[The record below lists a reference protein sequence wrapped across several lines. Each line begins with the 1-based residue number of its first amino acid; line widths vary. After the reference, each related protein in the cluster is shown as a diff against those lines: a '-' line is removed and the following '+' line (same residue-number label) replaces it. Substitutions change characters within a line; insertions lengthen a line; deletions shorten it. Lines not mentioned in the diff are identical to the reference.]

1 MLERVAWGKRRSTD
15 GNIETDR
22 LGLIEHSIDVAA
34 VFESLVA
41 VPLICRRLE
50 TLAKTRMTESLIAR
64 LAVLAF
70 LHDLGKASVGFQSKS
85 IEEAIRS
92 SWLDKAKIGL
102 NQCGHTRV
110 VAGVLF
116 NSKIKD
122 RFPLAEMVQWG
133 EPLLD
138 LWLAAISHH
147 GTPIVA
153 GELQSAQ
160 ERYWHNLW
168 NPTDSYDPMDAI
180 ATLGEC
186 AQRWFPAAWCDGPD
200 LPSEAPFIHFF
211 AGLVSLADWIA
222 SDDRDDFFPYSGHQ
236 EGCRA
241 EFSRVRAKQV
251 LRRMRIDIED
261 ARADLRRRKPAF
273 EDVFPFKPT
282 DLQQKMEDLQLGPV
296 VIAESE
302 TGSGKTEAALWRFK
316 TLFEAEE
323 VDSLAFLLPTRVAA
337 VSLEQR
343 VRRFFEGA
351 FPDSK
356 LRLNVVLAVPGY
368 LQSDGEQGTPLSRF
382 ETLWPDKAE
391 DGAAHRC
398 WAAEHPKRY
407 LAAACAVGT
416 IDQALLSGL
425 TTRHAHLRGA
435 ALLRALI
442 VVDEVHASD
451 AYMTQL
457 LTGILRRH
465 SAAGGHALLLS
476 ATLGSEARERLLD
489 KPLRRPK
496 IGESGEAIVED
507 DVGTLVRAP
516 YPAISDETTLH
527 RIASNAREKRIGVQ
541 LAPQIDNPDW
551 IAAKA
556 TDAAR
561 QGAKVLVVRN
571 TVQGAIDVHSVI
583 EDILGNDHP
592 ALFRAKGVSAPHH
605 GRFAARD
612 RRVLDEA
619 IELSFGKDAE
629 RGTGTVL
636 VGTQTLEQSLDIDA
650 DFLIIDLAPTDV
662 LLQRLGRL
670 HRHSRNRPDS
680 FASPTVIVLTPSSH
694 NLAAYLK
701 KGQHGIGSVYENIL
715 SCEATWRE
723 LRRRDELVIPTENR
737 VLVESAT
744 RLSVLECLAKTLGE
758 AWETHLNEYTGH
770 YYAKKGAA
778 DAVRLDWSKRWDD
791 QGWSEPKEQVRT
803 RLGLNDRQVE
813 LSKRW
818 ISPFGEIIDRLNI
831 PGWMAE
837 GVDSSEEKAEVK
849 QKTKAE
855 LFFCWGTMDFSYSRR
870 GLARLDS

>member
-1 MLERVAWGKRRSTD
+1 MLEHTAWGKRRSTD

-34 VFESLVA
+34 VFESLVS

-50 TLAKTRMTESLIAR
+50 TLAKTRLTETLIAR

-85 IEEAIRS
+85 IEEAIRP
-92 SWLDKAKIGL
+92 SWRTKAEIDF

-116 NSKIKD
+116 NPKLKD
-122 RFPLAEMVQWG
+122 HFPLAEMALWG
-133 EPLLD
+133 ESLLD

-153 GELQSAQ
+153 NELQSAQ
-160 ERYWHNLW
+160 EKHWQHLW
-168 NPTDSYDPMDAI
+168 NPTGGYDPMDTI
-180 ATLGEC
+180 TTLGEY
-186 AQRWFPAAWCDGPD
+186 AQRWFPAAWGDGPE
-200 LPSEAPFIHFF
+200 LPGEAPFVHFF

-236 EGCRA
+236 EGRRADFSRARA
-241 EFSRVRAKQV
+241 EQA
-251 LRRMRIDIED
+251 LGWMRIDVENT
-261 ARADLRRRKPAF
+261 RADLRRRSPLF

-316 TLFEAEE
+316 TLFEAGE
-323 VDSLAFLLPTRVAA
+323 VDALAFLLPTRVAA

-343 VRRFFEGA
+343 VRQVFENA
-351 FPDSK
+351 FPNPA
-356 LRLNVVLAVPGY
+356 LRPNIVLAVPGY
-368 LQSDGEQGTPLSRF
+368 LQSDGDQGKLLARF
-382 ETLWPDKAE
+382 ETLWPDTAAE
-391 DGAAHRC
+391 GAAHRR

-416 IDQALLSGL
+416 VDQALLSGL

-435 ALLRALI
+435 ALLRALV

-476 ATLGSEARERLLD
+476 ATLGSEAHNRLLD

-496 IGESGEAIVED
+496 IGRDETPVEED
-507 DVGTLVRAP
+507 IDTLARVP
-516 YPAISDETTLH
+516 YPAVSDKAALH
-527 RIASNAREKRIGVQ
+527 PIASKAREKRVGIR
-541 LAPQIDNPDW
+541 LAAQIDAPDW
-551 IAAKA
+551 IATKA

-571 TVQGAIDVHSVI
+571 TVQGAIAVHSVV

-605 GRFAARD
+605 GRFAPRD
-612 RRVLDEA
+612 RKVLDKA
-619 IELSFGKDAE
+619 IELSFGKDAK
-629 RGTGTVL
+629 RSTGTVL

-650 DFLIIDLAPTDV
+650 DFLITDLAPADV

-670 HRHSRNRPDS
+670 HRHSRKRPDS
-680 FASPTVIVLTPSSH
+680 FASPTVIVLTPPSRS
-694 NLAAYLK
+694 LATYLRK
-701 KGQHGIGSVYENIL
+701 SQHGIGSVYENIL
-715 SCEATWRE
+715 SCEATWLE
-723 LRRRDELVIPTENR
+723 LKRRDELIIPAQNR
-737 VLVESAT
+737 ALVESAT
-744 RLSVLECLAKTLGE
+744 RFSALESLAKMLGE
-758 AWETHLNEYTGH
+758 VWESHLNEYMGSD
-770 YYAKKGAA
+770 YAKRGAA
-778 DAVRLDWSKRWDD
+778 NAVLLDWSKRWDD
-791 QGWSEPKEQVRT
+791 QDWSEPRERVRT
-803 RLGLNDRQVE
+803 RLGLDDRRIE
-813 LSKRW
+813 LSEPW
-818 ISPFGEIIDRLNI
+818 DSPFGETIDRLNI

-837 GVDSSEEKAEVK
+837 GIEPSEEKAEVK
-849 QKTKAE
+849 QNTKAE
-855 LFFCWGTMDFSYSRR
+855 LLFCWSTLDFSYSRR
-870 GLARLDS
+870 GLARLDQ

>member
-1 MLERVAWGKRRSTD
+1 MLEHVAWGKRHSTD
-15 GNIETDR
+15 GNIEEDR

-50 TLAKTRMTESLIAR
+50 TLAKTKLTESLIAR

-85 IEEAIRS
+85 IEETMRP
-92 SWLDKAKIGL
+92 SWLAKAKIGFH
-102 NQCGHTRV
+102 QCGHTRV

-116 NSKIKD
+116 NSKLKD
-122 RFPLAEMVQWG
+122 RFPLAEMVLWG
-133 EPLLD
+133 ESLLD

-153 GELQSAQ
+153 SELQSAK
-160 ERYWHNLW
+160 EKHWHNLW

-180 ATLGEC
+180 TTLGEY
-186 AQRWFPAAWCDGPD
+186 AQRWFPAAWGDGPE
-200 LPSEAPFIHFF
+200 LPGEAPFIHFF

-222 SDDRDDFFPYSGHQ
+222 SDDRDAFFPYSEHQ
-236 EGCRA
+236 EGRRA
-241 EFSRVRAKQV
+241 EFSRVRARQV
-251 LRRMRIDIED
+251 IQRMRIDVED
-261 ARADLRRRKPAF
+261 TRADLRRRNPAF

-282 DLQQKMEDLQLGPV
+282 DLQQKMENLQLGPV

-323 VDSLAFLLPTRVAA
+323 VDALAFLLPTRVAA

-351 FPDSK
+351 FPDPE
-356 LRLNVVLAVPGY
+356 LRPNVVLAVPGY
-368 LQSDGEQGTPLSRF
+368 LQSDGEQGTILAQF
-382 ETLWPDKAE
+382 ERLWPDSDV
-391 DGAAHRC
+391 DGVAHRR

-416 IDQALLSGL
+416 VDQALLSGL

-435 ALLRALI
+435 ALLRALV

-465 SAAGGHALLLS
+465 TAAGGHALLLS

-496 IGESGEAIVED
+496 IGESLVED
-507 DVGTLVRAP
+507 DVGILARVP
-516 YPAISDETTLH
+516 YPAVSDKAALH
-527 RIASNAREKRIGVQ
+527 PIASKAREKRVGVR
-541 LAPQIDNPDW
+541 LAAQIDDPDW

-571 TVQGAIDVHSVI
+571 TVQGAIAVHSVV
-583 EDILGNDHP
+583 EDLLGDDHA

-605 GRFAARD
+605 GRFAPRD
-612 RRVLDEA
+612 RRILDEA

-629 RGTGTVL
+629 RSTGTVL

-650 DFLIIDLAPTDV
+650 DFLISDLAPADV

-670 HRHSRNRPDS
+670 HRHSRKRPDS
-680 FASPTVIVLTPSSH
+680 FASPTVIVLTPPSRS
-694 NLAAYLK
+694 LATYLR

-715 SCEATWRE
+715 SCEATWQE
-723 LRRRDELVIPTENR
+723 LRRRNELVIPTENR
-737 VLVESAT
+737 ALVESAT
-744 RLSVLECLAKTLGE
+744 RFSALESLAKTLGE
-758 AWETHLNEYTGH
+758 AWESHLNEYIGSD
-770 YYAKKGAA
+770 YAKRGAA

-791 QGWSEPKEQVRT
+791 QDWSEPRERART
-803 RLGLNDRQVE
+803 RLGLDDRQIE
-813 LSKRW
+813 LSERW
-818 ISPFGEIIDRLNI
+818 VSPFGEAIDRLNI

-837 GVDSSEEKAEVK
+837 DIEPSEEKAEVK
-849 QKTKAE
+849 QKTKTE
-855 LFFCWGTMDFSYSRR
+855 LLFCWGTINFSYSRR
-870 GLARLDS
+870 GLARPDE

>member
-1 MLERVAWGKRRSTD
+1 MLERIAWGKRCSTD

-41 VPLICRRLE
+41 IPLIRRRLE
-50 TLAKTRMTESLIAR
+50 TLAKTRLTESQIAR

-85 IEEAIRS
+85 IEEAIRP
-92 SWLDKAKIGL
+92 SWLAKAKIGF

-122 RFPLAEMVQWG
+122 RFPLAEMVFWG
-133 EPLLD
+133 ESLLD

-153 GELQSAQ
+153 SELQSAPEKHWQ
-160 ERYWHNLW
+160 NLW
-168 NPTDSYDPMDAI
+168 NPTDGYDPMDTI
-180 ATLGEC
+180 AALGGY
-186 AQRWFPAAWCDGPD
+186 AQRWFPAAWGDGPR
-200 LPSEAPFIHFF
+200 LPQEAPFIHFF

-222 SDDRDDFFPYSGHQ
+222 SNDRDDFFPYSGDQ
-236 EGCRA
+236 EGRRA
-241 EFSRVRAKQV
+241 EFSRVRARQA
-251 LRRMRIDIED
+251 LRWMRIDVED
-261 ARADLRRRKPAF
+261 ARADLRRRNPAF

-282 DLQQKMEDLQLGPV
+282 DLQQKMEDRQLGPV

-316 TLFEAEE
+316 TLFEAGE
-323 VDSLAFLLPTRVAA
+323 VDALAFLLPTRVAA

-351 FPDSK
+351 FPDPQ
-356 LRLNVVLAVPGY
+356 LRPNVVLAVPGY
-368 LQSDGEQGTPLSRF
+368 LQSDGEQGMLLSRF
-382 ETLWPDKAE
+382 ETLWPDSAA
-391 DGAAHRC
+391 DGAAHRR

-416 IDQALLSGL
+416 VDQALLSGL

-435 ALLRALI
+435 ALLRALV

-465 SAAGGHALLLS
+465 TAAGGHALLLS

-496 IGESGEAIVED
+496 IGRDKIPVED
-507 DVGTLVRAP
+507 DTGTLARVP
-516 YPAISDETTLH
+516 YPAVSDKAALH
-527 RIASNAREKRIGVQ
+527 RIASNAKEKRIGVR
-541 LAPQIDNPDW
+541 LASQIDDPDW

-571 TVQGAIDVHSVI
+571 TVQGAIAVHSAI
-583 EDILGNDHP
+583 EDILGDDHP
-592 ALFRAKGVSAPHH
+592 VLFRAKGVSAPHH

-619 IELSFGKDAE
+619 IELSFGKDAA
-629 RGTGTVL
+629 RGTGTIL

-650 DFLIIDLAPTDV
+650 DFLIVDLAPADV

-670 HRHSRNRPDS
+670 HRHSRKRPDS
-680 FASPTVIVLTPSSH
+680 FASPTVIVLTPSSR
-694 NLAAYLK
+694 NLAAYLR

-715 SCEATWRE
+715 SCEATWQE
-723 LRRRDELVIPTENR
+723 LRRRDELVIPTQNR
-737 VLVESAT
+737 ALVESAT
-744 RLSVLECLAKTLGE
+744 RFSALESLAKTLGK
-758 AWETHLNEYTGH
+758 AWESHLNEYIGSD
-770 YYAKKGAA
+770 YAKRGAA
-778 DAVRLDWSKRWDD
+778 DAVRLDWSEPWDT

-803 RLGLNDRQVE
+803 RLGLNDRQIE
-813 LSKRW
+813 LSERW
-818 ISPFGEIIDRLNI
+818 GSPFGEMIDRLNI

-837 GVDSSEEKAEVK
+837 GIEPSEEKAEVK
-849 QKTKAE
+849 QMTMAE
-855 LFFCWGTMDFSYSRR
+855 LLFCWGTMDFSYSRR
-870 GLARLDS
+870 GLARLEK

>member
-15 GNIETDR
+15 GNIEDR

-34 VFESLVA
+34 VLESLVA
-41 VPLICRRLE
+41 VPLIRRRLE
-50 TLAKTRMTESLIAR
+50 TLAKTRLTESLVAR

-70 LHDLGKASVGFQSKS
+70 LHDVGKASVGFQSKS
-85 IEEAIRS
+85 IEEAMRP
-92 SWLDKAKIGL
+92 SWLAKAKIRF

-110 VAGVLF
+110 VAPLF
-116 NSKIKD
+116 FNSKIKSKIKD

-133 EPLLD
+133 EPLPD

-153 GELQSAQ
+153 TELRSAR
-160 ERYWHNLW
+160 EKYWHKLW
-168 NPTDSYDPMDAI
+168 SPADSYDPMDAI
-180 ATLGEC
+180 STLGEC
-186 AQRWFPAAWCDGPD
+186 AQEWFPAAWRDGPN
-200 LPSEAPFIHFF
+200 LPGEAPFIHFF

-241 EFSRVRAKQV
+241 AFSRTRAKQV

-273 EDVFPFKPT
+273 ENVFPFKPT
-282 DLQQKMEDLQLGPV
+282 DLQQKMEDLQLGPI

-316 TLFEAEE
+316 ALFEAGE
-323 VDSLAFLLPTRVAA
+323 VDALAFLLPTRVAA

-343 VRRFFEGA
+343 VRRFFEGL
-351 FPDSK
+351 FPDPQ
-356 LRLNVVLAVPGY
+356 LRPNVVLAVPGY

-382 ETLWPDKAE
+382 ETLWPDKTE
-391 DGAAHRC
+391 DGAAHRR

-465 SAAGGHALLLS
+465 SDAGGHALLLS
-476 ATLGSEARERLLD
+476 ATLGSEARERLH
-489 KPLRRPK
+489 K
-496 IGESGEAIVED
+496 IGEAIVED
-507 DVGTLVRAP
+507 DIGTLARIP
-516 YPAISDETTLH
+516 YPAVSDKTAL
-527 RIASNAREKRIGVQ
+527 RCIASSAREKRIGIR
-541 LAPQIDNPDW
+541 LSPQIDNSDW
-551 IAAKA
+551 IAEKA
-556 TDAAR
+556 SDAAR

-571 TVQGAIDVHSVI
+571 TVQGAIAVHGAV
-583 EDILGNDHP
+583 EGILGDGHP
-592 ALFRAKGVSAPHH
+592 ALFRAKGISAPHH
-605 GRFAARD
+605 GRFSARD
-612 RRVLDEA
+612 RRVLDRA
-619 IELSFGKDAE
+619 IEQSFGKDAE

-650 DFLIIDLAPTDV
+650 DCLITDLAPADV

-670 HRHSRNRPDS
+670 HRHSRKRPDS
-680 FASPTVIVLTPSSH
+680 FASPTVIVLTPSSRS
-694 NLAAYLK
+694 LAAYLR

-723 LRRRDELVIPTENR
+723 LRKRDELVISAENR
-737 VLVESAT
+737 ALVESAT
-744 RLSVLECLAKTLGE
+744 RLSVLECLAKTLDE
-758 AWETHLNEYTGH
+758 AWETHLNEYIGSC
-770 YYAKKGAA
+770 YAKRGAA
-778 DAVRLDWSKRWDD
+778 DAVGLDWSKQWDD

-803 RLGLNDRQVE
+803 RLGLNDRQVG
-813 LSKRW
+813 LSERW
-818 ISPFGEIIDRLNI
+818 ISPFDETIDHLNI

-837 GVDSSEEKAEVK
+837 GVDSSEEMAEVK

-855 LFFCWGTMDFSYSRR
+855 LLFCWGTMDFSYSRR
-870 GLARLDS
+870 GLARLDSR